1 MKKTYEDWEKEL
13 DAAIQKEYFISLMD
27 GIDCCFYDWYEDGVS
42 VKSAVK
48 KWHRVQQGMDE

>member
-1 MKKTYEDWEKEL
+1 MRKTYEEWENEL
-13 DAAIQKEYFISLMD
+13 DLAIRQTYGISLMD

-42 VKSAVK
+42 VKSAVR